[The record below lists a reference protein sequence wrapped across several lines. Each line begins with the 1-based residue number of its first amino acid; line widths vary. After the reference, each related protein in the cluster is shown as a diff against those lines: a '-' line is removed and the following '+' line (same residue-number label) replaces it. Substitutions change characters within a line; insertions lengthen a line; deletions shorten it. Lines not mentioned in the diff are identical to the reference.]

1 MNEQIIFLKNILECW
16 STVIDSQVN
25 LYCSIAR
32 LIIDNDR
39 ELKALRNS
47 HNIVNNRLEKVER
60 ALQRDF

>member
-1 MNEQIIFLKNILECW
+1 MNEQLVFLKNVLECW

-47 HNIVNNRLEKVER
+47 HNIINNRLEKVER
-60 ALQRDF
+60 ALQRDL

>member
-1 MNEQIIFLKNILECW
+1 MNEQLIFLKSVLECW

-60 ALQRDF
+60 ALQRDL